1 MIIKCIIIGSSF
13 CLKGLFFLYRRV
25 LGFRDADKTDII
37 FCYAK
42 NKKII
47 YINNEG
53 KPTEFELE
61 PEKEFCDF
69 NSNNPKINKKIKY
82 AIKEIIK

>member
-37 FCYAK
+37 
-42 NKKII
+42 
-47 YINNEG
+47 
-53 KPTEFELE
+53 LE
-61 PEKEFCDF
+61 EYRHYVL
-69 NSNNPKINKKIKY
+69 S
-82 AIKEIIK
+82 